1 MAQVQ
6 PQGQPTQGQPTPPQG
21 QPTPPQ
27 GQPTPQP
34 AQPAQGANSVLS
46 NSGISNI
53 GQQLNNAM
61 SKISSGINSAF
72 NSTSTTTST
81 TTSSNNLSKALGNN
95 GTNINKNK
103 AKNTTK
109 QSTGMNAN
117 TMIEITPNMD
127 NFTVIIGVAIGFVL
141 LLLMFFFS
149 KTFNVGRTVE
159 RIKMFERYQKI
170 TNYQYGK
177 KEYGNKKLREVSI
190 LSSYN
195 SCLNNNQMLTYVSEN
210 VLKQVIKSGARFLE
224 FNVFGDKFGTG
235 GEPVVSNGFK
245 RGEWKLTMN
254 TVPFENVIA
263 IIADNAFKVLSDDG
277 GAPNVNDPIFISLN
291 LSTGYNVYCL
301 DKIADII
308 LDYFSE
314 RLLDPKYAYQFSNEI
329 HNIKMRELQNKVVI
343 FASKGFEGSKLEELV
358 NATWTDETNVT
369 VDNPNL
375 MTTIETFA
383 NTAEKISNKAKKSLH
398 KDNIKAR
405 SKSKTNGSS
414 VASGNIEE
422 LDSEINDK
430 LGKMSKEREIEEI
443 NKLLGDKSGINSDG
457 NGDGNGGNVDD
468 TETTELMEKKKEKFM
483 SKLDNLV
490 EVFADDANAVE
501 DGETDDTDTT
511 TSLVSRHKPSIIRIT
526 SKMFNKPEFNGDR
539 IRAHNRNGLTIVVP
553 NTEGDFFTDNHD
565 PMPAIALGCQFIC
578 MNFQYINEAMD
589 TYITKFEKKGII
601 PIEELNS

>member
-6 PQGQPTQGQPTPPQG
+6 PQGQPPQGQPPQG
-21 QPTPPQ
+21 QPT
-27 GQPTPQP
+27 TPQP
-34 AQPAQGANSVLS
+34 QGVNSTLS

-72 NSTSTTTST
+72 NSTSTS
-81 TTSSNNLSKALGNN
+81 TSSNNLSKTLSNKS
-95 GTNINKNK
+95 TNTNKNK
-103 AKNTTK
+103 AQNTTK
-109 QSTGMNAN
+109 QTNGMNAN

-170 TNYQYGK
+170 TNYQYGN

-314 RLLDPKYAYQFSNEI
+314 RLLDPKYAYQFSNEL
-329 HNIKMRELQNKVVI
+329 HNIKMRDLQNKVVI

-358 NATWTDETNVT
+358 NATWSDETDVT

-375 MTTIETFA
+375 MTTIESFA
-383 NTAEKISNKAKKSLH
+383 NIAEKITSKTKKSLH
-398 KDNIKAR
+398 KDNAKAR
-405 SKSKTNGSS
+405 AKSKTNGTT

-422 LDSEINDK
+422 LDNEINDK
-430 LGKMSKEREIEEI
+430 LGKMSKETEIEEI
-443 NKLLGDKSGINSDG
+443 NKLLGGKDKSGINEDSND
-457 NGDGNGGNVDD
+457 DD
-468 TETTELMEKKKEKFM
+468 TIENTELMEKKKEKFM
-483 SKLDNLV
+483 SNLDNLV

-501 DGETDDTDTT
+501 DGETDDTDNT
-511 TSLVSRHKPSIIRIT
+511 TSLVGRHKPSIIRIT

-565 PMPAIALGCQFIC
+565 PTPAFALGCQFIC

-601 PIEELNS
+601 PLEELSS

>member
-6 PQGQPTQGQPTPPQG
+6 PTQPQPQVQPQPQG
-21 QPTPPQ
+21 
-27 GQPTPQP
+27 
-34 AQPAQGANSVLS
+34 S
-46 NSGISNI
+46 NVIGNI

-61 SKISSGINSAF
+61 TKISNTVNSTFNNNSNLSNTGNNSNNTNNGNNLGKALSNNIEQNNAKQNKGKNNNKQSSINS
-72 NSTSTTTST
+72 
-81 TTSSNNLSKALGNN
+81 
-95 GTNINKNK
+95 
-103 AKNTTK
+103 
-109 QSTGMNAN
+109 N

-127 NFTVIIGVAIGFVL
+127 NFTIIIGVSVGFVL

-170 TNYQYGK
+170 TNYQYGNT
-177 KEYGNKKLREVSI
+177 EYGNKRLCEVSM

-195 SCLNNNQMLTYVSEN
+195 TCLNNNQMLTYVSEN

-224 FNVFGDKFGTG
+224 FNVFSSKFGVG
-235 GEPVVSNGFK
+235 GEPVISNGFK

-254 TVPFENVIA
+254 TVPFENAIA
-263 IIADNAFKVLSDDG
+263 IIAENAFKILSEDG

-314 RLLDPKYAYQFSNEI
+314 RLLDPKYAYQFSNEL
-329 HNIKMRELQNKVVI
+329 HNIKMRDLQNKVVI

-358 NATWTDETNVT
+358 NATWTDETDVT

-375 MTTIETFA
+375 MTTIESFA
-383 NTAEKISNKAKKSLH
+383 NTAEKISKKTKKSLN
-398 KDNIKAR
+398 KDNVNAR
-405 SKSKTNGSS
+405 NKSKTNSS
-414 VASGNIEE
+414 TTSTGNIEE
-422 LDSEINDK
+422 LDTEINNK
-430 LGKMSKEREIEEI
+430 LGKMGNDVAIKKI
-443 NKLLGDKSGINSDG
+443 NKLLGSKLNSNNSKEDMK
-457 NGDGNGGNVDD
+457 N
-468 TETTELMEKKKEKFM
+468 TSELMEKKKEKFM
-483 SKLDNLV
+483 SNLDNLV

-501 DGETDDTDTT
+501 DGETDDTDNT

-565 PMPAIALGCQFIC
+565 PMPAFALGCQFIC

-589 TYITKFEKKGII
+589 TYITKFEKKGIL
-601 PIEELNS
+601 PLEELSS